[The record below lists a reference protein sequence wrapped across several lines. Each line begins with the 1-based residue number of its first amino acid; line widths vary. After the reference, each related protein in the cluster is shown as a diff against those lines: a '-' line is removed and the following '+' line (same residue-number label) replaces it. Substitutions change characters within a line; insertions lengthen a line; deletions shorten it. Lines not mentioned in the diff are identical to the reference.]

1 MTVHAELD
9 SNVTAAMYLVRYCR
23 TKIRES
29 TFKRSFIFV
38 QIFEWN
44 LARSLSK
51 MFHHKLVKPVWPD
64 YKFICLVFGHLH
76 QLKFVRWQIKFAK
89 IISKFCK
96 IRCEP
101 VQNGQSFYHCPRWR
115 NFTKSGYTG
124 WSFVRT
130 QNEFKVQLEFCCL
143 PRVRSF
149 CCLLYLEI
157 EPR

>member
-1 MTVHAELD
+1 MIR
-9 SNVTAAMYLVRYCR
+9 SMPNVNAAAMSLVRYCR

-101 VQNGQSFYHCPRWR
+101 VQNGQSFYHCPKVAKFHQIWLHWLKLRSNSKR
-115 NFTKSGYTG
+115 VQSPIRVLLFATRSIVLL
-124 WSFVRT
+124 FVISW
-130 QNEFKVQLEFCCL
+130 NW
-143 PRVRSF
+143 P
-149 CCLLYLEI
+149 
-157 EPR
+157 